1 MSEDELIIELDSPPP
16 PAIQYAQLAPDMSE
30 IVTEIPDVVKTE
42 SFWLFS
48 DENRDLLIHAVS
60 DVILF
65 YLFFQYICSKY
76 SYTASLIHETEEQI
90 KLMRKQYGIEKQ
102 KKKRLI

>member
-1 MSEDELIIELDSPPP
+1 MSDDELIIELDSLPP

-30 IVTEIPDVVKTE
+30 IVQIPEVKDE
-42 SFWLFS
+42 PFWMFS
-48 DENRDLLIHAVS
+48 EENRELLIHAVS

-76 SYTASLIHETEEQI
+76 SHTASLIHETEEQI

-102 KKKRLI
+102 KKKRIV